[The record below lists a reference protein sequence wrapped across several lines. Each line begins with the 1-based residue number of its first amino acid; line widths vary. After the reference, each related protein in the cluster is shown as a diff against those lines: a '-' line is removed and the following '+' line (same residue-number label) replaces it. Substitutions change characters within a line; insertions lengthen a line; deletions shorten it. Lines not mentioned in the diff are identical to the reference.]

1 MYKLF
6 YSNQYGLEKMVFKI
20 LSDTRISINITF
32 IEINSV
38 FSWIIR

>member
-6 YSNQYGLEKMVFKI
+6 YSNLYGSKKKVFKI
-20 LSDTRISINITF
+20 PSDTRISIDITF

>member
-6 YSNQYGLEKMVFKI
+6 YRNLYGLKKVFKI
-20 LSDTRISINITF
+20 PSDTWVSVDITF